1 MRTIKTEHMVL
12 SKDIFF
18 PVGGPV
24 SSSAE
29 SLQKYL
35 SYDQINILQFII
47 ANKWKMSIS
56 QMLSKMC
63 LLWWMQ
69 NKYRDL
75 ALRKVGQ
82 RKNSKPLTSGNRVS
96 ARQGC
101 TKICRIFLLSK
112 LKECSILSK
121 QTQNS
126 ASLNYFLDF
135 GVLYYL
141 ASLPKWSCFVWDSP
155 LLIS

>member
-1 MRTIKTEHMVL
+1 MVGISPPLQIISKQLCLCLDLIIPRSFDLGKNNWWGQLKLNTTVL

-18 PVGGPV
+18 TLGGPV

-56 QMLSKMC
+56 QKLSKMC

-75 ALRKVGQ
+75 ALYKVGQ
-82 RKNSKPLTSGNRVS
+82 CKNSEPLTSGNRVNV
-96 ARQGC
+96 RQGF
-101 TKICRIFLLSK
+101 TKNTLCIP
-112 LKECSILSK
+112 
-121 QTQNS
+121 
-126 ASLNYFLDF
+126 SLHVK
-135 GVLYYL
+135 GM
-141 ASLPKWSCFVWDSP
+141 
-155 LLIS
+155 